1 MRIAGGFIVG
11 AVMTA
16 LSLGPVTSAA
26 VAQETVRSHGWAIHG
41 DLKYDADFPH
51 FDYANPDAPKGGEVV
66 LGVPGTFDSLN
77 PYIVRGNAAGAA
89 RSVYDTLMG
98 NSLDEPS
105 SKYGLL
111 ADWISVD
118 KDAEGVITAVT
129 FHLREEARFH
139 DGEPVRADDVIWSFD
154 TLREKGAPLY
164 RFYYAD
170 VAEVS
175 APDDLTV
182 RFDIAPGENREM
194 PNILGDLPVFP
205 KHFWDGEDFA
215 KSSLEPPLGS
225 GPYRVARVDPGQTV
239 VLERVEDYWAADL
252 PIKRGHDNFDTIRY
266 EYFRDRVVMLE
277 ALKSGDLD
285 IRAENSAKNWATGY
299 DVAAVEEGRI
309 VKREFEHGRVAPMQA
324 FVINMRR
331 PLFQDVRV
339 REALTYLW
347 DFEWVNRNIMFD
359 AYSRTDSFFD
369 NSDLS
374 ATGLPGP
381 AELEVLEPLR
391 DRLPPRVFT
400 ETYVPPSTDGSGNNR
415 GSLRQALALLQ
426 DAGWAV
432 QDRVLTHIETGRIFD
447 VEILLN
453 QDLLT
458 PHTQALVRGI
468 ERLGGKAT
476 IRVVEAAQYSER
488 LNQYDFDL
496 TVMGWGQSLSPGN
509 EQREYWGSAAADR
522 PGSRNLAGI
531 KDPAIDA
538 LIEALIESPDRA
550 TLEARTHALDRA
562 LLWTF
567 PGIPMYHGKT
577 DRLAFWDRFGMPE
590 TVPMLGVSTDVWW
603 IDAEKDAA
611 LSRAGRD

>member
-1 MRIAGGFIVG
+1 MRIAGGLLMG
-11 AVMTA
+11 AIMTA
-16 LSLGPVTSAA
+16 LSVSAA
-26 VAQETVRSHGWAIHG
+26 IAQETVRSHGWAIHG
-41 DLKYDADFPH
+41 DLKYDADFTH

-89 RSVYDTLMG
+89 RAVYDTLMG

-118 KDAEGVITAVT
+118 KDAAGVITSVT

-139 DGEPVRADDVIWSFD
+139 DGEPVRADDVIWSFN
-154 TLREKGAPLY
+154 TLREQGAPLY

-170 VAEVS
+170 VAEVT
-175 APDDLTV
+175 APDELTV

-205 KHFWDGEDFA
+205 KHYWEGKEFE

-225 GPYRVARVDPGQTV
+225 GPYRVGRVDPGQTV

-309 VKREFEHGRVAPMQA
+309 VKREFDHGRVAPMQA
-324 FVINMRR
+324 FVINKRR

-347 DFEWVNRNIMFD
+347 DFEWVNRTIMFD

-391 DRLPPRVFT
+391 DQLPPRVFT

-415 GSLRQALALLQ
+415 GSLRQALTLLQ

-432 QDRVLTHIETGRIFD
+432 QNRVLTHAETGRTFD

-476 IRVVEAAQYSER
+476 IRVVDAAQYSER

-496 TVMGWGQSLSPGN
+496 TVSGWGQSLSPGN

-531 KDPAIDA
+531 KNPAIDA

-611 LSRAGRD
+611 LSRSGRD